1 MPLPTRGGSGKF
13 WQLQFDEERG
23 WIVKHKC
30 SKDARK
36 MTPTCAELLK
46 QWAAYESEHEPGWE
60 GQTLTIEGSVLL
72 RDARSPA
79 ANQTVA

>member
-1 MPLPTRGGSGKF
+1 MQSPPKISRELQAGCRRTRSRHCATG
-13 WQLQFDEERG
+13 
-23 WIVKHKC
+23 H
-30 SKDARK
+30 A
-36 MTPTCAELLK
+36 TPTCAELLK

-60 GQTLTIEGSVLL
+60 EQTLTIEGSVLL